1 MDLEKIKH
9 AKTKR
14 IGKEVQ
20 IFETIPSTH
29 QYAKQKAEELAD
41 GTVLL
46 AEEQTAGIGTQNRK
60 WYTKKGLNLAMT
72 ILLKPKIDVKKLEGF
87 TFELAQAMKEVLWEQ
102 GKIEVSIK
110 LPNDLMLNGKKV
122 AGILTESSCRSGIVQ
137 NLWISIGMNINQMEF
152 EEEIK
157 EIATSLRKETK
168 KEYDREDFIIPWI
181 EKVEK
186 LIEKR

>member
-60 WYTKKGLNLAMT
+60 
-72 ILLKPKIDVKKLEGF
+72 
-87 TFELAQAMKEVLWEQ
+87 
-102 GKIEVSIK
+102 
-110 LPNDLMLNGKKV
+110 
-122 AGILTESSCRSGIVQ
+122 
-137 NLWISIGMNINQMEF
+137 
-152 EEEIK
+152 
-157 EIATSLRKETK
+157 
-168 KEYDREDFIIPWI
+168 
-181 EKVEK
+181 
-186 LIEKR
+186 